1 MVNIDAADD
10 QHMFDG
16 GSGRGCDGAGVV
28 EMKILYERGMLL
40 FVVLY
45 LRNEL
50 LAEVGAEVGVADG
63 VGRYFRVAGIGQRF
77 GGVVFDGDKFAWA
90 VL

>member
-1 MVNIDAADD
+1 
-10 QHMFDG
+10 
-16 GSGRGCDGAGVV
+16 
-28 EMKILYERGMLL
+28 MKILYERGMLL

-77 GGVVFDGDKFAWA
+77 GGVVFDGDKVKHPLEAGNA
-90 VL
+90 GGLIICVNSSARR

>member
-1 MVNIDAADD
+1 
-10 QHMFDG
+10 
-16 GSGRGCDGAGVV
+16 
-28 EMKILYERGMLL
+28 MLL

-77 GGVVFDGDKFAWA
+77 GGVVFDGDK
-90 VL
+90 

>member
-50 LAEVGAEVGVADG
+50 LAEVAPKSELRMV
-63 VGRYFRVAGIGQRF
+63 
-77 GGVVFDGDKFAWA
+77 
-90 VL
+90 